1 MTVTPETGWAM
12 PWPGAEIA
20 RVAEDAGCQA
30 FCAGEFAD
38 RNAYVA
44 LAEMALST
52 TTAKVGTG
60 VAYAFARSPFVHAS
74 AVRHVDK
81 MAPGRV
87 FLGLGSGTRRMNETG
102 SRRRPTGHSAAW
114 PTWSARSGRTSKRR
128 T

>member
-38 RNAYVA
+38 RNAYVT

-52 TTAKVGTG
+52 TTAKVGHGRRLRVRPVTVRARLG
-60 VAYAFARSPFVHAS
+60 RSPCRQDWPRAGCSSGSVP
-74 AVRHVDK
+74 
-81 MAPGRV
+81 APG
-87 FLGLGSGTRRMNETG
+87 
-102 SRRRPTGHSAAW
+102 A
-114 PTWSARSGRTSKRR
+114 
-128 T
+128 